1 MLEEIKKEFEL
12 TEKQINQLENL
23 LIMFHADDTLY
34 NNEEYHKKKKAIF
47 ILVNRFIEQKLTE
60 AIKQAKIEEN
70 ERPKIITIIGST
82 RYINEMSLI
91 GWEFEKQGHIVLNPR
106 LLPPTYIRKP
116 NDDGRHAAE
125 SENVKEIIDKTYLHK
140 VAMADEIF
148 VVNINGYIGES
159 TCNELNHAIKL
170 NKKIVWLEPESTN

>member
-1 MLEEIKKEFEL
+1 MLEEIKKEKLEL
-12 TEKQINQLENL
+12 IVRKHLPPAFIGWGSKGFMCQVHYPELCKI
-23 LIMFHADDTLY
+23 I
-34 NNEEYHKKKKAIF
+34 EEYEST
-47 ILVNRFIEQKLTE
+47 VIEQKLTE
-60 AIKQAKIEEN
+60 TIKSANIGEN

-106 LLPPTYIRKP
+106 LLPPTYIRKS

-148 VVNINGYIGES
+148 VVNINGYIGDS
-159 TCNELNHAIKL
+159 TRNELKHAIKL

>member
-1 MLEEIKKEFEL
+1 MTEEIKKEFEKYWHKYTT
-12 TEKQINQLENL
+12 TEADGVV
-23 LIMFHADDTLY
+23 FH
-34 NNEEYHKKKKAIF
+34 NPMSMQCCWQ
-47 ILVNRFIEQKLTE
+47 FIEQKLTE
-60 AIKQAKIEEN
+60 VTRQAKIEEN

-106 LLPPTYIRKP
+106 LLPPTYIRKS

-148 VVNINGYIGES
+148 VVNINGYIGDS
-159 TCNELNHAIKL
+159 TRNELNHAIKL

>member
-1 MLEEIKKEFEL
+1 MLEEIKKEFDKFPIKKILYDTDEGQTFIAEL
-12 TEKQINQLENL
+12 IAVDKRNL
-23 LIMFHADDTLY
+23 WQ
-34 NNEEYHKKKKAIF
+34 
-47 ILVNRFIEQKLTE
+47 FIEQKLIE

-106 LLPPTYIRKP
+106 LLPPTYIRKS

-148 VVNINGYIGES
+148 VVNINGYIGDS
-159 TCNELNHAIKL
+159 TRNELNHAIKL

>member
-1 MLEEIKKEFEL
+1 MLEEIKKEFDRFPIKKILYDTDEGQTFIAEL
-12 TEKQINQLENL
+12 IAVDKK
-23 LIMFHADDTLY
+23 TLWQ
-34 NNEEYHKKKKAIF
+34 
-47 ILVNRFIEQKLTE
+47 FIEQKLTE
-60 AIKQAKIEEN
+60 AAKQAKIEEN

-106 LLPPTYIRKP
+106 LLPPTYIRNP

-159 TCNELNHAIKL
+159 TRNELNHAIKL